1 MKATIVINGMETHYT
16 IDKNTQEVQ
25 NIKTGLTLKQNYTN
39 NGYLK
44 VTLMLPNKEQ
54 YTITVHRLMAMHF
67 IPKPDDSNNYIVD
80 HKNGIKTNNSFENLQ
95 WLTQSQNCQKAN
107 RPSAYTRL
115 DCALKDK
122 LNELYQS
129 GTKGKELSE
138 QYGIPLSTIYTIC
151 NRKKYK

>member
-54 YTITVHRLMAMHF
+54 YTITVHRLMALTF
-67 IPKPDDSNNYIVD
+67 IPK
-80 HKNGIKTNNSFENLQ
+80 H
-95 WLTQSQNCQKAN
+95 C
-107 RPSAYTRL
+107 
-115 DCALKDK
+115 
-122 LNELYQS
+122 
-129 GTKGKELSE
+129 
-138 QYGIPLSTIYTIC
+138 
-151 NRKKYK
+151 